1 MISLT
6 KVFVLLCIVAPEHRL
21 FIVATLKIL
30 FWQNLK
36 VFILA
41 FVAYIWF
48 YMKGFNQ
55 ATFQH
60 VVYPRFQL
68 TVLSNYKP
76 GVSVECAQADTTKDT
91 IQPLGTRFTEN
102 TTTRNDKKPPR
113 SAFNLFY
120 RYITCAQLSPPP
132 SPSASQ
138 CERSYKFQ
146 KLIIFRAFSA
156 DSKDKS
162 ISLKSVNCWNNCY
175 QLHFLAAS
183 EEMTHV
189 DNRFW
194 KDSKLNQL

>member
-30 FWQNLK
+30 FWQNLE

-102 TTTRNDKKPPR
+102 TTTRNDKKRPI
-113 SAFNLFY
+113 SSFDHFL
-120 RYITCAQLSPPP
+120 TCAQLSPPP

-138 CERSYKFQ
+138 CERSFKYQ
-146 KLIIFRAFSA
+146 KLIIFRSLSA
-156 DSKDKS
+156 D
-162 ISLKSVNCWNNCY
+162 
-175 QLHFLAAS
+175 
-183 EEMTHV
+183 
-189 DNRFW
+189 
-194 KDSKLNQL
+194 